1 MKDAGKYRANRI
13 IFDSDSDADTAAAD
27 DADVI
32 ERAKHDQPDK
42 QVYHA
47 TGCLQLPEILEI
59 SWNLK
64 FLLEILEISWNLVD
78 AAGKFYS

>member
-13 IFDSDSDADTAAAD
+13 IFDSDSDADTAA
-27 DADVI
+27 DVI
-32 ERAKHDQPDK
+32 EQAKHDQPDK
-42 QVYHA
+42 QVDHA